1 MTGRPPVA
9 VDARR
14 LQDERLTGAG
24 RQIAALLPHLAA
36 DFDLTLL
43 ADARRPLPRMEL
55 PVVAVSAPRQAPELI
70 WLELGAAR
78 WLRRFGGVFH
88 GTFHTLPL
96 TWRGPRVLT
105 MNDLAAQRH
114 PEDFP
119 MMRRQAWRYWVRQSV
134 RSADVVLAIS
144 EFTRA
149 ELYEHFHIPP
159 ERVLLARC
167 ALDPVFGPDRAADA
181 GEVVAALGVTGP
193 YVVAV
198 GGAPRRA
205 LPVAIGAYRRAT
217 AVLGDG
223 LSLVIVGES
232 AIAGESAAQA
242 GRRGEVRA
250 GYLEEPAWAAVLAGA
265 EALLYPTRY
274 EGFGLPAL
282 EAMASGTPVVA
293 TPVAS
298 LPEVLGDCAVWCEE
312 GSADAMGDGLV
323 GLFNDAGRRET
334 LRAAGLA
341 RAAAWPTWA
350 DAARTTAEAYRSAWL
365 GRRS

>member
-43 ADARRPLPRMEL
+43 ADARRPLPRVAL
-55 PVVAVSAPRQAPELI
+55 PVVAVSAPRHAPELM

-78 WLRRFGGVFH
+78 WLRRFDGVFH

-105 MNDLAAQRH
+105 INDLAAQRH

-119 MMRRQAWRYWVRQSV
+119 RIRREAWRYWVRQSV
-134 RSADVVLAIS
+134 RSADVILAIS
-144 EFTRA
+144 EFTRD
-149 ELYEHFHIPP
+149 ELHQHFHIPH

-167 ALDPVFGPDRAADA
+167 AVDPVFGPDRAADA
-181 GEVVAALGVTGP
+181 GDVVAAFGVSGP

-205 LPVAIGAYRRAT
+205 LPVAVGAYRRAT

-232 AIAGESAAQA
+232 AAQA
-242 GRRGEVRA
+242 GRRGEVHV
-250 GYLEEPAWAAVLAGA
+250 GYLEEAAWAAVLAGA

-312 GSADAMGDGLV
+312 GTADAMGDGLV
-323 GLFNDAGRRET
+323 GIFNDASRRET
-334 LRAAGLA
+334 LRAGGLA
-341 RAAAWPTWA
+341 RAAAWPTWT
-350 DAARTTAEAYRSAWL
+350 DAARTTAEAYTSAWL